1 MLPANEIKS
10 AIKNFIEKTYIK
22 DGYTPSIRQIADEV
36 GIGKSTVQ
44 RFLSSM
50 KESGEI
56 SMSGRTISTDLI
68 DKYNSES
75 VNIGVLGSIKCGAF
89 AFAEQN
95 VTEYFR
101 LPNSLVGRG
110 DFFILEADGESM
122 IEAGIDDGDYVIIRK
137 QNTADDGDIV
147 VALYENETTLKR
159 FYKDPK
165 NKRFILHPENSNM
178 QDIIVQGELVIQGIA
193 VKMLKDIT

>member
-10 AIKNFIEKTYIK
+10 AIKDCIEETYIK
-22 DGYTPSIRQIADEV
+22 EGYTPSIRQIADKI

-44 RFLSSM
+44 RFLSTM

-56 SMSGRTISTDLI
+56 SMSRRTISTDLI

-101 LPNSLVGRG
+101 LPTSLVGRG

-137 QNTADDGDIV
+137 QNTADNGDIV

-165 NKRFILHPENSNM
+165 NKRFILHPENDKM
-178 QDIIVQGELVIQGIA
+178 DDIIIEDDIRIQGVA
-193 VKMLKDIT
+193 VKILKEAI